1 MSQVPPPMG
10 TPPAGY
16 PTPGANK
23 PQGLAIGALICG
35 ILSLV
40 TALAVCLWFL
50 SIPLGVVAI
59 ILGVMAGGK
68 AKRGEAG
75 GAGLAKTGM
84 ILGIVGIVL
93 SIVIFAGCR
102 VAGTK
107 LQEEIERQQ
116 KILEDQQRE
125 QDDSTATPTTTEAL

>member
-16 PTPGANK
+16 PTPGASK

-59 ILGVMAGGK
+59 ILGIMAGGK

-116 KILEDQQRE
+116 KILEEQQLE
-125 QDDSTATPTTTEAL
+125 QRDSATPTTTEAP

>member
-10 TPPAGY
+10 TPPIGY
-16 PTPGANK
+16 SSSSPAK
-23 PQGLAIGALICG
+23 SQGLAIGALICG

-107 LQEEIERQQ
+107 LQQEIERQQ
-116 KILEDQQRE
+116 KILEEQQRG
-125 QDDSTATPTTTEAL
+125 QGDSSATPTTTEAP